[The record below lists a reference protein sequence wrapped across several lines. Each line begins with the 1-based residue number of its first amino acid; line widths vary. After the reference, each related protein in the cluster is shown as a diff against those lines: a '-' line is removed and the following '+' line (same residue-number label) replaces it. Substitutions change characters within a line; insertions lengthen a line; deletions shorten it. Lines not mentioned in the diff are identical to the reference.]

1 MQITVCVCIDTY
13 GGSMG
18 SYIYIYKYTLV
29 LPSIVMQYSALVSLS
44 LSLVCYSMYIDFIH
58 QLKQELTCD
67 NDSYGRHE
75 ADLYS

>member
-1 MQITVCVCIDTY
+1 
-13 GGSMG
+13 MG

>member
-1 MQITVCVCIDTY
+1 MEDQWDHI
-13 GGSMG
+13 
-18 SYIYIYKYTLV
+18 YIYIYKYTLV